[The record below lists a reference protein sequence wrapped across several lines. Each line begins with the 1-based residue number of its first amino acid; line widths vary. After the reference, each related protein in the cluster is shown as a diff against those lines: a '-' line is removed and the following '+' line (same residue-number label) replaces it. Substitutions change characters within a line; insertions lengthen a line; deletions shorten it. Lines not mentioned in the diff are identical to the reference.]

1 MENQIMNALYLTIPV
16 AMLMALGALLAFLWS
31 LKSGQYEDIEGP
43 KYRMLFDDEESNTDG
58 PVSKR
63 KGFHAD

>member
-1 MENQIMNALYLTIPV
+1 MNALYLTIPM

-43 KYRMLFDDEESNTDG
+43 KYRMLFDDEESNIDG